1 MKHVSTKEKEVLDAM
16 NSGKYKVANLEII
29 EKAQN
34 FEMTEK
40 LYDHLEYTKELFET
54 YLTDISELKDD
65 FPGLEQYLEVIK
77 TADIIDNHKLEKE
90 NSFLLGMF
98 YHTDKEKAIDRL
110 IKYTNDNKILD
121 SNDLFFIHN
130 LLLYG
135 TSSDEKDL
143 VRTTNEK
150 FVGKIENGKRIIDYF
165 PLHYKDVPMAADKI
179 AQLYNMDL
187 ENDSFN
193 NMFIKP
199 FMIHGLFAALQMF
212 NDGNTR
218 MGRLIQHVLMW
229 KLVNEQTNFS
239 FDKPPIYATRSYYPF
254 RGEYRSKIAS
264 LVIDNNNEAWEK
276 WFDFNLKR
284 IEDQIFMG
292 NENLVELKRRVKSR

>member
-1 MKHVSTKEKEVLDAM
+1 MEYVSTKEKEVLEAM

-29 EKAQN
+29 EKALN

-54 YLTDISELKDD
+54 YLNDISELKDG

-110 IKYTNDNKILD
+110 IKYTSDNKILD

-135 TSSDEKDL
+135 TSSDGKDL

-150 FVGKIENGKRIIDYF
+150 FVGRIENGKRIIDYF
-165 PLHYKDVPMAADKI
+165 PLHCEDVPMAADRI
-179 AQLYNMDL
+179 SQLYNMDL
-187 ENDSFN
+187 EN
-193 NMFIKP
+193 
-199 FMIHGLFAALQMF
+199 
-212 NDGNTR
+212 
-218 MGRLIQHVLMW
+218 
-229 KLVNEQTNFS
+229 ES
-239 FDKPPIYATRSYYPF
+239 FDNVFI
-254 RGEYRSKIAS
+254 
-264 LVIDNNNEAWEK
+264 
-276 WFDFNLKR
+276 
-284 IEDQIFMG
+284 
-292 NENLVELKRRVKSR
+292 